1 MQGQQKGCDSIL
13 MRLLAGSQQRVVV
26 GVEEVSA
33 GDTRRETS
41 TRTANR
47 LVAGS
52 QQRVVIG
59 GVMHTRTTK
68 ETTKK
73 KAKETKEDRK
83 GMRVYP
89 KKKKTGGERGTS
101 CGRRVLVL
109 GGNPER
115 SVPSNASTFRR
126 GDLHTR
132 TFVPSKAVY
141 NHYKE
146 YHEGGYDGDDDAFEQ
161 CTEENPVVHDL
172 SSNGA
177 IWEGQGRI
185 QY

>member
-26 GVEEVSA
+26 GAEEVSA
-33 GDTRRETS
+33 GVTRRETS

-52 QQRVVIG
+52 QQRVVVG
-59 GVMHTRTTK
+59 RVMHTT
-68 ETTKK
+68 TTKK
-73 KAKETKEDRK
+73 ATKEDRK

-126 GDLHTR
+126 GEVHTR

-146 YHEGGYDGDDDAFEQ
+146 YHEGGCDGDDAFEQ

-172 SSNGA
+172 SSSGA